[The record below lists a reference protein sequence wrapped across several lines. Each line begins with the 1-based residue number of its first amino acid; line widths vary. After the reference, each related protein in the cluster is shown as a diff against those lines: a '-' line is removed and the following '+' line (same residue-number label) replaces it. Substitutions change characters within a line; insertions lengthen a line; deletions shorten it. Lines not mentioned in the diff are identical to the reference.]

1 MKFKKHTISDEIRDY
16 LRDNIISGTYPT
28 GYRIVESQIAREF
41 GVSQAPVRE
50 ALLQLEGMGLV
61 ASKPYVGS
69 YVLPFNVDVIKQAY
83 ELRDIL
89 EAYAAALAID
99 KIDENDIDELNQH
112 LNNMREALKRNDR
125 QTIFDEDTHL
135 HSVLVKKVDNP
146 LLLKMWEMSSV
157 QWANLTISYYD
168 DLAYIV
174 ESHVK
179 IVEYIKS
186 KDLVSL
192 KKELDKHFETA
203 CQITLDSFEKL
214 RSEQ

>member
-112 LNNMREALKRNDR
+112 LNNMREALRRNNR
-125 QTIFDEDTHL
+125 QTIIDEDTNL

-168 DLAYIV
+168 DLDYIV

-203 CQITLDSFEKL
+203 CHITLDSFKKL